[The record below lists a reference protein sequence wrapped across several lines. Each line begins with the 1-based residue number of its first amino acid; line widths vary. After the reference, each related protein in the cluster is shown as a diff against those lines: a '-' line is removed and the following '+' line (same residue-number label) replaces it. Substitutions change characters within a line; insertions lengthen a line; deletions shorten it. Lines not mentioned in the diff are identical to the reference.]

1 MRWENYPN
9 FTEKELA
16 CTFTGR
22 CFMTEHFMGKLQE
35 LRTAYGKPLIITSG
49 FRDPKHPVEASKK
62 RPGVHTRGLAVDI
75 ACDGQEA
82 YKLIRLAINLGFKG
96 IGIKQKGSG
105 RFIHL
110 DTYEEDPR
118 PNIWSY

>member
-16 CTFTGR
+16 CTFTGK
-22 CFMTEHFMGKLQE
+22 CFMMEHFMEKLQE
-35 LRTAYGKPLIITSG
+35 LRIAYGKPLIITSG
-49 FRDPKHPVEASKK
+49 FRDPKHPVEQAKK
-62 RPGVHTRGLAVDI
+62 RPGVHTRGIAVDI

-82 YKLIRLAINLGFKG
+82 YKIVRLAINLGFKG
-96 IGIKQKGSG
+96 IGIKQKASG

-110 DTYEEDPR
+110 DTFDQDPR

>member
-1 MRWENYPN
+1 
-9 FTEKELA
+9 
-16 CTFTGR
+16 
-22 CFMTEHFMGKLQE
+22 MTEHFMGKLQE
-35 LRTAYGKPLIITSG
+35 LRDAYGNPLIITSG
-49 FRDPKHPVEASKK
+49 FRDPKHPIEEAKS